1 MLVTTNT
8 ASGNGFSGI
17 LVGSSSIVTHNTANA
32 NGDDGIAVG
41 QAGLV
46 SHNTA
51 NDNRDNGVVAACPS
65 TVTNNQASDNGN
77 ADFDFIGPACFDKGN
92 TSPAP
97 GATACRSYKPA
108 GASPR

>member
-17 LVGSSSIVTHNTANA
+17 LIGSSSIVTHNTAND
-32 NGDDGIAVG
+32 NG
-41 QAGLV
+41 
-46 SHNTA
+46 
-51 NDNRDNGVVAACPS
+51 DNGVVAACPS

-97 GATACRSYKPA
+97 GATACRSHKPA

>member
-17 LVGSSSIVTHNTANA
+17 LVGSSSIV
-32 NGDDGIAVG
+32 
-41 QAGLV
+41 

-51 NDNRDNGVVAACPS
+51 NDNGDNGVVAACPS

-77 ADFDFIGPACFDKGN
+77 ADFDLIGPACFDKGN
-92 TSPAP
+92 TLPAP

>member
-17 LVGSSSIVTHNTANA
+17 LVGSSSIVTHNTAND
-32 NGDDGIAVG
+32 NGD
-41 QAGLV
+41 
-46 SHNTA
+46 
-51 NDNRDNGVVAACPS
+51 NGGVAACPS

-97 GATACRSYKPA
+97 GATACRSHKPA

>member
-17 LVGSSSIVTHNTANA
+17 LVGSSSIVTHNTAND
-32 NGDDGIAVG
+32 NG
-41 QAGLV
+41 
-46 SHNTA
+46 
-51 NDNRDNGVVAACPS
+51 DNGVVAACPS

-97 GATACRSYKPA
+97 GATACRSHKPA

>member
-17 LVGSSSIVTHNTANA
+17 LVGSSSIVTHNTAND
-32 NGDDGIAVG
+32 NG
-41 QAGLV
+41 
-46 SHNTA
+46 
-51 NDNRDNGVVAACPS
+51 DNGVVAACPS

-97 GATACRSYKPA
+97 GANACRSHKPA

>member
-8 ASGNGFSGI
+8 ASGNGFNGI
-17 LVGSSSIVTHNTANA
+17 LVGSSSIV
-32 NGDDGIAVG
+32 
-41 QAGLV
+41 

-51 NDNRDNGVVAACPS
+51 NDNGDNGVVAACPS

-77 ADFDFIGPACFDKGN
+77 ADFDFIGPARFDKGN

-97 GATACRSYKPA
+97 GATACRSHKPA

>member
-17 LVGSSSIVTHNTANA
+17 LIGSSSIVTHNTANA

-51 NDNRDNGVVAACPS
+51 NDNGDNGVVGRVPVHRDQQPGVRQRERRLRFYRPRLLRQGQHLA
-65 TVTNNQASDNGN
+65 
-77 ADFDFIGPACFDKGN
+77 GPRRDRV
-92 TSPAP
+92 P
-97 GATACRSYKPA
+97 
-108 GASPR
+108 